1 MKYISL
7 EKSKSNNEDETKL
20 NDKKKK
26 NLKMKVFKLIIMFI
40 SIIFLFFISDIISFF
55 SLEKTHSVP
64 FNETEALNEIL
75 SFEKNL
81 NLTNNIFYDF
91 LRINE
96 QNKLIEEN
104 IKFEKSKKPIVS
116 VVMLV
121 HSQSHYL
128 QKCLRSIQNQ
138 SLKNIEIIIVDDCS
152 LDNSVELIKEYQKED
167 PRIILIEHDANEGM
181 IKTRTDGVRK
191 AKGKY
196 IASIDGD
203 DTFIHKDILK
213 NSVYIAE
220 KGNLDIV
227 DFPKYVYYDREL
239 KRKEYEFPYLNLSY
253 ILHQPEL
260 RTKFLRNNSNS
271 FNLVNEQIIG
281 KLIKTK
287 LYKNTIKYV
296 GEEYTED
303 YINDGE
309 DRIFVIGFFHL
320 ANSYYLM
327 KEVGYLYFEK
337 KRVQYTPK
345 EKSRV
350 CKVVDK
356 LKGFDE
362 YKYIRYITEKAG
374 NNSKEQIFAYR
385 KIMSLN
391 ILYLIYNTELNER
404 QLDVLVKILD
414 AFLTNKYFKNS
425 KKSYM
430 MELKTKVL
438 KRKKK

>member
-1 MKYISL
+1 M
-7 EKSKSNNEDETKL
+7 
-20 NDKKKK
+20 
-26 NLKMKVFKLIIMFI
+26 
-40 SIIFLFFISDIISFF
+40 
-55 SLEKTHSVP
+55 
-64 FNETEALNEIL
+64 
-75 SFEKNL
+75 
-81 NLTNNIFYDF
+81 
-91 LRINE
+91 
-96 QNKLIEEN
+96 
-104 IKFEKSKKPIVS
+104 
-116 VVMLV
+116 
-121 HSQSHYL
+121 
-128 QKCLRSIQNQ
+128 
-138 SLKNIEIIIVDDCS
+138 
-152 LDNSVELIKEYQKED
+152 
-167 PRIILIEHDANEGM
+167 
-181 IKTRTDGVRK
+181 
-191 AKGKY
+191 
-196 IASIDGD
+196 
-203 DTFIHKDILK
+203 
-213 NSVYIAE
+213 
-220 KGNLDIV
+220 
-227 DFPKYVYYDREL
+227 

-337 KRVQYTPK
+337 KRVQYIPK

-438 KRKKK
+438 KRKKKLYGENEK